1 MRQGNY
7 EVIVVGADGEPVEE
21 RLINGDAVVVA
32 RPGAAFRVKLYI
44 YPTQEGAFP
53 VLRICARLF
62 VDGVLAEK
70 CCVELSGHSRIECT
84 FQGFRKN
91 LTEKVEYVFSDLEP
105 GKDVPSL
112 VNSECGKLKI
122 VVLRAENTGQIVVA
136 DTTPTVP
143 STKEQNEDLKYWM
156 QPSAVTAAGKPVPVP
171 AGPTSILWTAH
182 EILETLTLL
191 YHTDETITFLQQ
203 FHEEQRQRELLAESL
218 RANAALRQEQGDA
231 PQIIDLTE
239 GDVKV
244 EINKEKLQEID
255 LTGVG
260 AGEQAA
266 ASAVCEGEQ
275 QAASEPPDGERP
287 AATGARRKRP
297 LGVAPNRSKSTRKA
311 GRDDGGNVKSRKV
324 GTRASPT
331 AVASVD

>member
-32 RPGAAFRVKLYI
+32 RPGAVFRVKLYI

-53 VLRICARLF
+53 ALRICARLF

-91 LTEKVEYVFSDLEP
+91 LEKVEYVFSDLEP

>member
-32 RPGAAFRVKLYI
+32 RPGAVFRVKLYI

-70 CCVELSGHSRIECT
+70 CCVALSGHSRIECT

-143 STKEQNEDLKYWM
+143 SAKEQNEDLKYWM

-171 AGPTSILWTAH
+171 AGPTRILWTAH
-182 EILETLTLL
+182 EVLETLILP

-203 FHEEQRQRELLAESL
+203 FHEEQRQRELLAEAL

-231 PQIIDLTE
+231 PQIIDLTV
-239 GDVKV
+239 GDVEV
-244 EINKEKLQEID
+244 EINQEKLQD
-255 LTGVG
+255 LTGGG

-266 ASAVCEGEQ
+266 ASGVCEGEQ
-275 QAASEPPDGERP
+275 QAAREPPDGERP

-311 GRDDGGNVKSRKV
+311 GDDGGNVKSRKV

>member
-143 STKEQNEDLKYWM
+143 SAKEQNEDLKYWM

-171 AGPTSILWTAH
+171 AGPTRTLWTAH
-182 EILETLTLL
+182 EVLETLILP

-218 RANAALRQEQGDA
+218 RANAALRQEQGGA

-239 GDVKV
+239 GDVEV
-244 EINKEKLQEID
+244 EINNGKLQEID
-255 LTGVG
+255 LTGG
-260 AGEQAA
+260 AAGEQAA
-266 ASAVCEGEQ
+266 ASGVCEGEQ
-275 QAASEPPDGERP
+275 QAASEALDGERS

-297 LGVAPNRSKSTRKA
+297 LSVAPNRSKSTRKA

-324 GTRASPT
+324 GTRVSPT